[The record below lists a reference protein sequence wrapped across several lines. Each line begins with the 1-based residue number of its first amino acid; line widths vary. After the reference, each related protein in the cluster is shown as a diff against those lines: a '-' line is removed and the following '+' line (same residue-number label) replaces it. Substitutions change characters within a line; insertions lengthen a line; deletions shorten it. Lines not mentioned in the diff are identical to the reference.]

1 MNHEIKKGIEMLTK
15 EKILT
20 GIQKLPDSVTM
31 DEVLDHI
38 VLLEKIENGL
48 DQADKGQT
56 LTEEE
61 MDENISK
68 WLD

>member
-1 MNHEIKKGIEMLTK
+1 LNHEIKKGIAMLTK

-20 GIQKLPDSVTM
+20 GIRKLPDSVTM

-61 MDENISK
+61 MDEKISK

>member
-1 MNHEIKKGIEMLTK
+1 MLTK
-15 EKILT
+15 EKIIS
-20 GIQKLPDSVTM
+20 GIQKLPDTVTI

-48 DQADKGQT
+48 EQADKGEV

-61 MDENISK
+61 MDEKIDK
-68 WLD
+68 WFV

>member
-1 MNHEIKKGIEMLTK
+1 MLTK

-20 GIQKLPDSVTM
+20 GIRKLPDSVTM

-61 MDENISK
+61 MDEKISK

>member
-1 MNHEIKKGIEMLTK
+1 MSCMLTK
-15 EKILT
+15 EKIIS
-20 GIQKLPDSVTM
+20 GIQKLPDSVTI

-48 DQADKGQT
+48 DQADKGQL

-61 MDENISK
+61 MDEKINK
-68 WLD
+68 WFV

>member
-1 MNHEIKKGIEMLTK
+1 MLTK
-15 EKILT
+15 DKIIS
-20 GIQKLPDSVTM
+20 GIQKLPDTVTI

-48 DQADKGQT
+48 EQANKGEV

-61 MDENISK
+61 MDEKIDK
-68 WLD
+68 WFV

>member
-1 MNHEIKKGIEMLTK
+1 MLTK
-15 EKILT
+15 EKIIS
-20 GIQKLPDSVTM
+20 GIQQLPDSVTT

-48 DQADKGQT
+48 DQADKGQV

-61 MDENISK
+61 MDEKINK
-68 WLD
+68 WFV

>member
-1 MNHEIKKGIEMLTK
+1 MLTK

-20 GIQKLPDSVTM
+20 GIRKLPDSVTM

-56 LTEEE
+56 FTENDIEI
-61 MDENISK
+61 ISIHHSAK
-68 WLD
+68 LLKFD

>member
-1 MNHEIKKGIEMLTK
+1 MLTK
-15 EKILT
+15 EKIIS
-20 GIQKLPDSVTM
+20 GIQKLPDSVTI

-48 DQADKGQT
+48 DQADKGQV

-61 MDENISK
+61 MDEKINK
-68 WLD
+68 WFV